1 MTLYQYTFDHQP
13 HYIVAMSMGDA
24 EQAILEAGYTR
35 PEKMVSLGPYIL
47 VTNRAIRIL
56 RGYDED

>member
-24 EQAILEAGYTR
+24 EQAILAAGYTR
-35 PEKMVSLGPYIL
+35 PEKMVSLGPYVI
-47 VTNRAIRIL
+47 VTDKAIKRA